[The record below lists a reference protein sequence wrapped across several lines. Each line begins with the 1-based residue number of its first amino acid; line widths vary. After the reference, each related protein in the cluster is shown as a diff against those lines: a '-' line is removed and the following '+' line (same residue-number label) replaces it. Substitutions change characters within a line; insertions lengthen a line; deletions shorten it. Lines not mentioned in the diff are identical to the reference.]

1 MSDFQFELNREGVK
15 ELLQSAEM
23 QSVVGEYG
31 QRIQEICG
39 EGYEVVNAVG
49 KTRATSKVHPTTAKA
64 YYSNRKHKTLQ
75 KALGSVK
82 S

>member
-1 MSDFQFELNREGVK
+1 MSNFRFELNEAGVR
-15 ELLQSAEM
+15 ELLQSGEM
-23 QSVVGEYG
+23 QSIVGEYG
-31 QRIQEICG
+31 NRIAEICG
-39 EGYEVVNAVG
+39 DGYEVVNAVG
-49 KTRATSKVHPTTAKA
+49 RSRATSKVHPATAKA

>member
-1 MSDFQFELNREGVK
+1 MSSFQFELNKDGVK

-23 QSVVGEYG
+23 QSIVGEYG
-31 QRIQEICG
+31 QQILNIAG
-39 EGYEVVNAVG
+39 DGYEVVNAVG
-49 KTRATSKVHPTTAKA
+49 KTRATSKIHPVTAKA